1 MGNDDVCVATSSTT
15 RIPTSQCP
23 ICRDPIRARP
33 LHPPSGVTLQ
43 VGQFVA
49 SSPTL
54 FPADY
59 VKEFQKC
66 LDKTDAVPWSEL
78 LAEDSTQPPE

>member
-1 MGNDDVCVATSSTT
+1 
-15 RIPTSQCP
+15 
-23 ICRDPIRARP
+23 
-33 LHPPSGVTLQ
+33 Q

-66 LDKTDAVPWSEL
+66 LDQTDSIPWSE
-78 LAEDSTQPPE
+78 